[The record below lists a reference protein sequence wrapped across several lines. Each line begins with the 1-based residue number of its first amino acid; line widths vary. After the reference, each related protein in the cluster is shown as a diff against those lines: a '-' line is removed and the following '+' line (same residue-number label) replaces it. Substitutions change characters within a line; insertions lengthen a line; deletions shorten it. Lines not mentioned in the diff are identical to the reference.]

1 MGKASLNLT
10 RNRTRLHPGHLEK
23 LSLGANRGQASARN
37 RKGNE
42 AELFAGNFVVPDKYE
57 LFFEVGDAPKKTE
70 FENGLAETA
79 KAPRQAAD
87 DQ

>member
-1 MGKASLNLT
+1 MFVFDSRISL
-10 RNRTRLHPGHLEK
+10 
-23 LSLGANRGQASARN
+23 ANRWPVHPRCTESRRASARN

-57 LFFEVGDAPKKTE
+57 LFFEVGHARKKTE